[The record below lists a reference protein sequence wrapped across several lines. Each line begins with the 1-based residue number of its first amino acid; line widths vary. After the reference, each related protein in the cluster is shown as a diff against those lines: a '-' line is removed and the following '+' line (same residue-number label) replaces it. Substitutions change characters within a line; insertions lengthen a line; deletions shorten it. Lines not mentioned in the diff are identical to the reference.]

1 MKILDILRLLS
12 GNPAKSRLLLW
23 LLFSWLSSRA
33 FCKPGLWIWENALWP
48 FLWPQSN
55 LLRQVISLSLP
66 KGKNQ
71 GLVNC
76 PGSPRLRCSLV
87 GGSHS
92 PGHMPSPSIR
102 CALAALRRACQQ
114 AQLTVPWTWWS
125 FSGRRKAHFREP
137 YTVRAVRLRCKV
149 LVQTNLFLLGPA
161 HIQRGKVICLRSQPS
176 ISNFQ
181 PIVFLIL
188 TQLSLIRKASSAPMR
203 FHFLEA
209 G

>member
-125 FSGRRKAHFREP
+125 SSGRRKAHFREP
-137 YTVRAVRLRCKV
+137 YTVKSCEIAVQSPSPNQSFSTWTSWHPERESDLLKV
-149 LVQTNLFLLGPA
+149 TTQFLQLPA
-161 HIQRGKVICLRSQPS
+161 HCIFDSDTVVSD
-176 ISNFQ
+176 
-181 PIVFLIL
+181 
-188 TQLSLIRKASSAPMR
+188 
-203 FHFLEA
+203 
-209 G
+209 